1 MLFCSFFCLF
11 ICSIYFLIAALKTF
25 SCIGKFKQI
34 SKDDKH
40 ECAKI
45 ANAIKKSM
53 KYFHMNCDYK
63 KINFALSKVIE
74 ISSITKF
81 TRFLFPHF
89 RVTRAE
95 IIRNVCFPL
104 SAVRCCCVHLS
115 LSLLASKNYKI
126 SSLLHIRI
134 GKFLVVI

>member
-1 MLFCSFFCLF
+1 M
-11 ICSIYFLIAALKTF
+11 IAALKTF

-53 KYFHMNCDYK
+53 KYFHMNCITVITKK
-63 KINFALSKVIE
+63 KIALSKVIE

-126 SSLLHIRI
+126 PSLLHIRI